1 LLIGLLNTVVWSLA
15 LKCGCFFLT
24 GFCDGHLLVYSETH
38 VDVFNCASG
47 EWVQTINVK
56 RAKPLNSTGTLS
68 MCVINDMPHIIYL
81 SNVHQR
87 KLLTYNILRCDAVS
101 FGRRT
106 KLPTTCIFNLN
117 KIYILAVILCRIFC
131 LPVSYLKV

>member
-1 LLIGLLNTVVWSLA
+1 LRLLDKPLSFIFIAA
-15 LKCGCFFLT
+15 LKFVSLLVA

-56 RAKPLNSTGTLS
+56 KAKPLNSTGTLS
-68 MCVINDMPHIIYL
+68 MCIINDMPHIIYL

-87 KLLTYNILRCDAVS
+87 KS
-101 FGRRT
+101 F
-106 KLPTTCIFNLN
+106 KFE
-117 KIYILAVILCRIFC
+117 F
-131 LPVSYLKV
+131 SEM